1 MIELEN
7 KWKKWNIPID
17 RKEYIHY
24 LSFFLITSLIL
35 FFLGIFLN
43 ETNLD
48 EILYASNPFVFWFV
62 RIIAE
67 FGSIAGILIAF
78 CGIRLYVKPRIGR
91 SALFAY
97 GIAWIVTTFLKIIV
111 RDLRPSQN
119 IYQGRPLGLG
129 WGFPSSISAGLVCF
143 WGFVL
148 FHAIKYPNL
157 KVRKILNWMGWIF
170 TILIPFSH
178 IIIGMSDLEDIFGG
192 YLIGFPILGF
202 FLLFDAK
209 LSKIYIQGLKIIIIG
224 FILSVFYV
232 GLGYITFSLIFPEY
246 SQEIFESLTI
256 SSGIILG
263 LTSIYAIT
271 INQKWSKFENFP
283 IKRRNLIFFIQIL
296 LILVISIGFE
306 LLFPNI
312 VMYGIIQG
320 LIIVILSIISIL
332 PAIVLNFLERKG
344 ISTTSTELSSN

>member
-1 MIELEN
+1 
-7 KWKKWNIPID
+7 
-17 RKEYIHY
+17 
-24 LSFFLITSLIL
+24 
-35 FFLGIFLN
+35 
-43 ETNLD
+43 
-48 EILYASNPFVFWFV
+48 
-62 RIIAE
+62 
-67 FGSIAGILIAF
+67 
-78 CGIRLYVKPRIGR
+78 
-91 SALFAY
+91 
-97 GIAWIVTTFLKIIV
+97 
-111 RDLRPSQN
+111 
-119 IYQGRPLGLG
+119 
-129 WGFPSSISAGLVCF
+129 
-143 WGFVL
+143 
-148 FHAIKYPNL
+148 
-157 KVRKILNWMGWIF
+157 
-170 TILIPFSH
+170 
-178 IIIGMSDLEDIFGG
+178 
-192 YLIGFPILGF
+192 
-202 FLLFDAK
+202 
-209 LSKIYIQGLKIIIIG
+209 
-224 FILSVFYV
+224 
-232 GLGYITFSLIFPEY
+232 LIFPEY